1 MSESKTIEAPVIE
14 ESQPRESRRKAKIN
28 RSNPIYL
35 RKSITRLSV
44 IADRPLKTK
53 SDICSALED
62 YGYCL
67 PPEQREV
74 LEKWCGIG

>member
-1 MSESKTIEAPVIE
+1 MSESKTIEAPRVE
-14 ESQPRESRRKAKIN
+14 ESDPTEGRRKAKIN
-28 RSNPIYL
+28 RSKPVYL

-44 IADRPLKTK
+44 IADRPLETK
-53 SDICSALED
+53 SDVCSALED